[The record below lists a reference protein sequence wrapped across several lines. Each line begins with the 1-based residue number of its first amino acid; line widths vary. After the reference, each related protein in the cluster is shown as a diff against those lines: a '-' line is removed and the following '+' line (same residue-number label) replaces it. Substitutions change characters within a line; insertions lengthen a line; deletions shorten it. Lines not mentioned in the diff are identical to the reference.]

1 MLRNGLIV
9 VEPKIC
15 LSNFRKKFTKLYL
28 IFWQNTGRK
37 YKIRQVAKT
46 LSFCKIVEI
55 FFLDLRFILGVVWG
69 FILFSGDSFI
79 EWRFMLCIEEIYYM
93 YSPGIYFGRVA

>member
-1 MLRNGLIV
+1 MQRGNLFFYSGLRFILV
-9 VEPKIC
+9 YSKD
-15 LSNFRKKFTKLYL
+15 L
-28 IFWQNTGRK
+28 
-37 YKIRQVAKT
+37 
-46 LSFCKIVEI
+46 FCSVEI

-79 EWRFMLCIEEIYYM
+79 EWRFMLCIEEIYCM